1 MEKNFAPK
9 LDQCLSRFIWDFRN
23 SDILFSTEAGWKK
36 AGYILAPSL
45 KRQTRVISRGG
56 LVKICQSRDWKPCL
70 IVWWPLPRWRVGRE
84 FRWGIRLVSLLI
96 VYFLS
101 DIRFHIE
108 STDGPEE
115 EDQEDGMFIC
125 LTCILWMPDIAFEQR
140 ITCHGISTSTVTH
153 CPISWFHRGVRDGS
167 GRDFTA
173 LLCICWR
180 TSESHHQDGE
190 IYAQRHYC

>member
-1 MEKNFAPK
+1 MKKNFAPK

-23 SDILFSTEAGWKK
+23 SDILFSTEASWSRVEKGRLHKP
-36 AGYILAPSL
+36 L
-45 KRQTRVISRGG
+45 RTRVISGGG

-140 ITCHGISTSTVTH
+140 IACHGISTSTVTH